1 MFVEAICYCRLH
13 INQGEDDIGVVVL
26 AGIGP
31 GSNFVF
37 VITGEEERE
46 RERDGKRRGRVESGF
61 RGRNERR
68 RNLDLCLIGGR
79 GNDSLAET
87 ETGFCPTLRSTH

>member
-13 INQGEDDIGVVVL
+13 INQGEEDIGVVVL

-37 VITGEEERE
+37 VITGEEEE
-46 RERDGKRRGRVESGF
+46 RGRGMRRG
-61 RGRNERR
+61 
-68 RNLDLCLIGGR
+68 GG
-79 GNDSLAET
+79 GWNPVFGEGMKGGET
-87 ETGFCPTLRSTH
+87 WTSV

>member
-13 INQGEDDIGVVVL
+13 INQGDDDIGVVVL

-37 VITGEEERE
+37 VITGEEERWE
-46 RERDGKRRGRVESGF
+46 EEGEGGIRFSGKE
-61 RGRNERR
+61 
-68 RNLDLCLIGGR
+68 
-79 GNDSLAET
+79 
-87 ETGFCPTLRSTH
+87 